1 MTGYKKLAKTAGNL
15 QGKLLVKLPKPNLVM
30 SKINFNS
37 AGKEAAKQFNQ
48 GFKDELK
55 EQAKKII
62 KEPVHKSLK
71 DSINNAVTG
80 FKEGY
85 KNSGDTDFESIRSA
99 IDGEI
104 EILEKT
110 KKDLNDGA
118 ELTEIRS
125 LSPIVKTLALLGKTL
140 VESAPEKHKENV
152 SSAAGAVVA
161 SADFILEGSPALAK
175 SAGKNLG
182 KAAKQKVD
190 SINHKLNESLDHAKA
205 ASLQLT
211 INLSEMIKNFDEQ
224 RSEKRYLLTAVP
236 SSPIHRK
243 KVQSI

>member
-1 MTGYKKLAKTAGNL
+1 MTGYKKLAKTALNL
-15 QGKLLVKLPKPNLVM
+15 KRLEKLPKPNFLM
-30 SKINFNS
+30 SNKINFNS

-55 EQAKKII
+55 DQAKKFI

-71 DSINNAVTG
+71 DSINNTAAG

-85 KNSGDTDFESIRSA
+85 TNSSDTDFESIRNA

-104 EILEKT
+104 EILEKA
-110 KKDLNDGA
+110 KKALNDGA
-118 ELTEIRS
+118 ELPEIRS
-125 LSPIVKTLALLGKTL
+125 SSPIVKTLALLGKTL
-140 VESAPEKHKENV
+140 VESVPEKHKENV

-161 SADFILEGSPALAK
+161 SADFILEGSPELAK
-175 SAGKNLG
+175 KAGKNLG
-182 KAAKQKVD
+182 RAAKGKID
-190 SINHKLNESLDHAKA
+190 SINHKVNKSLDDAKA
-205 ASLQLT
+205 TSLQLT

-224 RSEKRYLLTAVP
+224 RSEKRYLVTAVP
-236 SSPIHRK
+236 SSPNSRK